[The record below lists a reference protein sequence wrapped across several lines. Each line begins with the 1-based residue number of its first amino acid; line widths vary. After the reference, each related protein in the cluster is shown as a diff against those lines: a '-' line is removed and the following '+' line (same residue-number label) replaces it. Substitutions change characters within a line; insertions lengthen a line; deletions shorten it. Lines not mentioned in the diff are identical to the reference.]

1 MFSLR
6 KRKQQKE
13 NLILS
18 EMRLATP
25 KIENYIEIH
34 IESMDADIRKKI
46 YQKLMENTMIYKN
59 KYLFLFL

>member
-1 MFSLR
+1 MFSLG

-25 KIENYIEIH
+25 KIENYIKIH

-46 YQKLMENTMIYKN
+46 YQKLME
-59 KYLFLFL
+59 KYHDL